1 MNKLEACTGTEQPKH
16 LNTNETVRD
25 MSPCRVCIDEAVSNA
40 VKDPDNAMGTLHAL
54 LHVGYIWPVFL
65 AKMKVL
71 LISSLL
77 SPGQFGDPK
86 DLRTCGRWHKKTTGG
101 PNLTNS
107 LKSNFETL
115 RENHVVEFWDG
126 LCTEEFDNFLQKF
139 EKIWQ
144 LCMAVE
150 EEHRTRKHTIS
161 KHLLHSGWVIATCAR
176 AKITK
181 ITFGH
186 LECGTLMLSTSSEDF
201 IYNLNQLDCA
211 DDLGDCFC
219 SLSYFK
225 AAEVA
230 LVEVAPTEVAPAV
243 EVAPD
248 TASSAASGLDQMASS
263 TSTSTPPSVPEG
275 KTDSS
280 FVVLQGRPLNS
291 NTPVGF
297 LTLCASAPPA
307 AC

>member
-1 MNKLEACTGTEQPKH
+1 MNLTRPLELLVNKLEACTGTEQPKH
-16 LNTNETVRD
+16 LNATETVRD

-77 SPGQFGDPK
+77 SPSQFGDPK

-150 EEHRTRKHTIS
+150 EEHRTRKAHNQQ
-161 KHLLHSGWVIATCAR
+161 A
-176 AKITK
+176 
-181 ITFGH
+181 
-186 LECGTLMLSTSSEDF
+186 SSAF
-201 IYNLNQLDCA
+201 R
-211 DDLGDCFC
+211 LGDCNLRKGQDYKNHLWPFGMWN
-219 SLSYFK
+219 SHVKHFIRGFYLQF
-225 AAEVA
+225 E
-230 LVEVAPTEVAPAV
+230 PA
-243 EVAPD
+243 
-248 TASSAASGLDQMASS
+248 GLC
-263 TSTSTPPSVPEG
+263 
-275 KTDSS
+275 
-280 FVVLQGRPLNS
+280 R
-291 NTPVGF
+291 
-297 LTLCASAPPA
+297 
-307 AC
+307 

>member
-1 MNKLEACTGTEQPKH
+1 MDFAQKSLIIFFKNLRKFGNCAWLSKKSTGPE
-16 LNTNETVRD
+16 
-25 MSPCRVCIDEAVSNA
+25 
-40 VKDPDNAMGTLHAL
+40 
-54 LHVGYIWPVFL
+54 
-65 AKMKVL
+65 
-71 LISSLL
+71 
-77 SPGQFGDPK
+77 
-86 DLRTCGRWHKKTTGG
+86 
-101 PNLTNS
+101 
-107 LKSNFETL
+107 
-115 RENHVVEFWDG
+115 
-126 LCTEEFDNFLQKF
+126 
-139 EKIWQ
+139 
-144 LCMAVE
+144 
-150 EEHRTRKHTIS
+150 KHTIS

-186 LECGTLMLSTSSEDF
+186 LECGTLMSSTSSEDF